1 MSDAQTVLAVDDE
14 PANQRAVTRALAEDC
29 RVLTAGS
36 GSEALALMEREAVA
50 LVIADQRM
58 PGMTGAEFLAETVER
73 FPAVVRIVLTG
84 YTDVETLTAAI
95 NTGHVYH
102 FLGKPW
108 DARELRQ
115 VVRRGLE
122 RGAAAAERVRLLDE
136 LRVAC
141 ARAQREAEQKSRLLA
156 LAAHEL
162 GTPLHILLN
171 TLELLRDGSLPACAR
186 PWLDMAQR
194 AAEWLARG
202 AAQLHTA
209 SRIGAQR
216 LLVQPRAVALAPLL
230 EAAVEEIRWPARDRA
245 LDIAVAPPCAVAA
258 SADPH
263 WLRHALASLLSNAVR
278 FTPDGGA
285 VRVSARREGEWTLI
299 TVADGGIGIA
309 PERLADIFEPF
320 SAAGGDVLLHGSGGL
335 QFGARGLGLGLA
347 TVQGIAAAH
356 GGVVEVESAEG
367 LGSRFTLRLPGAT
380 AASTPAS

>member
-1 MSDAQTVLAVDDE
+1 M
-14 PANQRAVTRALAEDC
+14 
-29 RVLTAGS
+29 
-36 GSEALALMEREAVA
+36 
-50 LVIADQRM
+50 
-58 PGMTGAEFLAETVER
+58 
-73 FPAVVRIVLTG
+73 
-84 YTDVETLTAAI
+84 
-95 NTGHVYH
+95 
-102 FLGKPW
+102 
-108 DARELRQ
+108 
-115 VVRRGLE
+115 
-122 RGAAAAERVRLLDE
+122 
-136 LRVAC
+136 
-141 ARAQREAEQKSRLLA
+141 
-156 LAAHEL
+156 
-162 GTPLHILLN
+162 
-171 TLELLRDGSLPACAR
+171 
-186 PWLDMAQR
+186 
-194 AAEWLARG
+194 
-202 AAQLHTA
+202 
-209 SRIGAQR
+209 
-216 LLVQPRAVALAPLL
+216 
-230 EAAVEEIRWPARDRA
+230 
-245 LDIAVAPPCAVAA
+245 AA